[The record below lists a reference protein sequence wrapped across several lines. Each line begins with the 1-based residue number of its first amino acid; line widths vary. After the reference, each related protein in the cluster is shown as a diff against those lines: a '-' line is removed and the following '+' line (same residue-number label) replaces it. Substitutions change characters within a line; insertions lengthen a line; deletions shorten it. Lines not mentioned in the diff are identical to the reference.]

1 MGRDGYPRAMMHLG
15 RIIAGAFVLALLGGC
30 LTVAGRAPVT
40 RVDIVPG
47 ELALG
52 APGGYCV
59 DHSRNQRGQDS
70 VFVLLASC
78 AAISGDPAQPR
89 PVFPAILTATVDLQ
103 PISAES
109 FAQIR
114 EALPEYFAR
123 ADIRATLSRD
133 GTAQSIELLT
143 AEQTGDMFILHA
155 RDSSQDASPA
165 LAEDLWRAL
174 YLERGYLVSVTL
186 LALSDRPISDQAARR
201 TLAEFVS
208 ATRRANRQGETG

>member
-1 MGRDGYPRAMMHLG
+1 
-15 RIIAGAFVLALLGGC
+15 
-30 LTVAGRAPVT
+30 
-40 RVDIVPG
+40 
-47 ELALG
+47 
-52 APGGYCV
+52 
-59 DHSRNQRGQDS
+59 
-70 VFVLLASC
+70 
-78 AAISGDPAQPR
+78 
-89 PVFPAILTATVDLQ
+89 VDLQ

-208 ATRRANRQGETG
+208 VTRRANRQGETG